1 MERTAVDESLSRIA
15 LVTGGARR
23 LGRHL
28 VMSLSRAG
36 FGVVIGYRTSEKQ
49 AHDLATAIGNVGRYA
64 RTVRA
69 DVSDKVDVAA
79 MFASVERDEGR
90 LDLLI
95 NNVGNYE
102 PEHLRHV
109 TPEDW
114 DECIQANLSGA
125 FYCCYHARP
134 LLERT
139 RGQIINI
146 GYAGVDA
153 LVANPWATPYQVSKT
168 GLLVLTKS
176 LAEAY
181 APAVRANMISPG
193 QLENSKDLPEDLSRS
208 IPLGRA
214 GAMDDVAQAL
224 NYLIDANYVT
234 GVNIDVAG
242 GYRLA
247 GH

>member
-1 MERTAVDESLSRIA
+1 MSATAVDSTLSRIA
-15 LVTGGARR
+15 LITGGAKR

-28 VMSLSRAG
+28 ALALSRSG
-36 FGVVIGYRTSEKQ
+36 FGVVINYRSSQRE
-49 AHDLATAIGNVGRYA
+49 AEALAAQIARTGRYA
-64 RTVRA
+64 RAVRA
-69 DVSDKVDVAA
+69 DVSDKIDVAA
-79 MFASVERDEGR
+79 MFASIENTEAR

-114 DECIQANLSGA
+114 DECIAANLNGA

-134 LLERT
+134 LLEAT
-139 RGQIINI
+139 HGQIINL

-153 LVANPWATPYQVSKT
+153 LVGNPWATPYQVSKT

-176 LAEAY
+176 LAEAL
-181 APAVRANMISPG
+181 APDVRVNMVSPG
-193 QLENSKDLPEDLSRS
+193 QLENSVDLPEDVAGA
-208 IPLGRA
+208 IPLARA
-214 GAMDDVAQAL
+214 GTLNDVAHAVD
-224 NYLIDANYVT
+224 YLIEASYVT

-247 GH
+247 GN